1 MDWLSIARASAASRS
16 GLLTRKRTALL
27 QSSKSPG
34 LTRRSTQRCK
44 QRSLSRA
51 ATQRATQQQAFE
63 QETRPKT
70 APKGAC
76 YGCGLDLQTVQP
88 GAAGYV
94 TPEKYATRLQH
105 KQLNKL
111 LCGRCQE
118 LSNGHMVPAVEDF
131 SSRNLSGLQLAG
143 KALISPDQ
151 LRNQLKGLAE
161 QRILAVLVI
170 DLLDCSGSFLSR
182 VRDLVGRNPVLL
194 IGTKVDLLPKGTD
207 TAAVTEW
214 LLATAG
220 HRRLNVVNAHLVG
233 NPAGQGISEVASAIL
248 RDRKGRS
255 VYVLGAANVGKSS
268 FIRALVREMSKGS
281 SRCFQA
287 TAKAQS
293 RRLPVE
299 SAMPGTTL
307 QTIKLKAFV
316 SGGALFDTPGVHL
329 HHRLP
334 HLLSPDELKELHPR
348 KRLRPYYPPMPQ
360 DLIPQEE
367 EDTTTGSTANAI
379 DTTGPVSATY
389 QWGGV
394 ARVDIVSAPCGTT
407 LAFYGPPALHVHALP
422 LVGQEELVQSAA
434 ALAAQSDSAQHDTAQ
449 HDIAQHST
457 AQSTLAQRDASG
469 GSQGASELATHLLD
483 DHDMIQDEPAM
494 SDMMQDWHQP
504 LPAALQSSNTVPAAE
519 QHHGND
525 QAVKPQL
532 EQQPQQLQQ
541 QQLQQQQLP
550 QQPVSNQPHDHPD
563 RHEMISLDLLV
574 SPVHEASAHEPVRQ
588 AEEEE
593 VEEEIEEEGLFG
605 EASVLG
611 RGGLRMTD
619 KVTCLQSVD
628 IPVSTIA
635 LLESLVH
642 AGCMQTQIHFPVY
655 GLGQSIT

>member
-1 MDWLSIARASAASRS
+1 MDWLAIARASAASTC
-16 GLLTRKRTALL
+16 GLLTRKCTALP
-27 QSSKSPG
+27 QSSKNPG
-34 LTRRSTQRCK
+34 LTLRSTQCCK

-51 ATQRATQQQAFE
+51 ATQQQAFE
-63 QETRPKT
+63 QETHPKT
-70 APKGAC
+70 SPKGAC
-76 YGCGLDLQTVQP
+76 YGCGLGLQMVQP

-105 KQLNKL
+105 KHLNKL
-111 LCGRCQE
+111 LCERCQE

-143 KALISPDQ
+143 KALISPAQ

-233 NPAGQGISEVASAIL
+233 SPAGQGVSEVASAIL

-281 SRCFQA
+281 SRCFQP

-307 QTIKLKAFV
+307 QTIELKAFA

-334 HLLSPDELKELHPR
+334 HLLSPEELKELHPR

-360 DLIPQEE
+360 DLTPQEE
-367 EDTTTGSTANAI
+367 EDETATGSSANAI
-379 DTTGPVSATY
+379 DMTMLASATY

-394 ARVDIVSAPCGTT
+394 ARLDIVSAPPSTA

-422 LVGQEELVQSAA
+422 LV
-434 ALAAQSDSAQHDTAQ
+434 
-449 HDIAQHST
+449 
-457 AQSTLAQRDASG
+457 
-469 GSQGASELATHLLD
+469 
-483 DHDMIQDEPAM
+483 
-494 SDMMQDWHQP
+494 
-504 LPAALQSSNTVPAAE
+504 
-519 QHHGND
+519 
-525 QAVKPQL
+525 
-532 EQQPQQLQQ
+532 
-541 QQLQQQQLP
+541 
-550 QQPVSNQPHDHPD
+550 
-563 RHEMISLDLLV
+563 
-574 SPVHEASAHEPVRQ
+574 
-588 AEEEE
+588 AEEEG
-593 VEEEIEEEGLFG
+593 EEEDEEGLFG
-605 EASVLG
+605 EGSVLA

-619 KVTCLQSVD
+619 KVISVNRMSGSLAD
-628 IPVSTIA
+628 IAISGLPGWISVLSPGVRGEIRMRIWAPVGVEVFVRPPIPVPSRA
-635 LLESLVH
+635 KADS
-642 AGCMQTQIHFPVY
+642 FW
-655 GLGQSIT
+655 